1 MRSRP
6 IGTVIGAVEP
16 RLIRERIGAPVDDV
30 IFVLK
35 DLQPAAIIVAA
46 VAIVALVSKMFSPRI
61 GPWVGLVT
69 IAGVIAY
76 VGNRV
81 RNVDPRPDWLLPLA
95 LAGLLMAVMAGYRL
109 WKAIHAASNND
120 HTIGYVFPTGI
131 AVVSMWLSIA
141 LIEFDAA
148 ELAASI
154 AG

>member
-1 MRSRP
+1 M
-6 IGTVIGAVEP
+6 
-16 RLIRERIGAPVDDV
+16 LIQQRNGAPVDDV
-30 IFVLK
+30 ILVLK
-35 DLQPAAIIVAA
+35 DLQPAAFIVAA
-46 VAIVALVSKMFSPRI
+46 VAIVALVSKMLNPRI
-61 GPWVGLVT
+61 GPWVALGA
-69 IAGVIAY
+69 IAGVIVY

-81 RNVDPRPDWLLPLA
+81 REVDPRPDWLLPLA

-148 ELAASI
+148 GLAASI

>member
-1 MRSRP
+1 M
-6 IGTVIGAVEP
+6 
-16 RLIRERIGAPVDDV
+16 LIQKRNGAPVDDV
-30 IFVLK
+30 ILVLK
-35 DLQPAAIIVAA
+35 DLQPAAFIVAA
-46 VAIVALVSKMFSPRI
+46 VAIVALVSKMLNPRI
-61 GPWVGLVT
+61 GPWVALVA
-69 IAGVIAY
+69 IAGVIAH

-81 RNVDPRPDWLLPLA
+81 REVDPRPDWLLPLA

-109 WKAIHAASNND
+109 WKAIHAASKND